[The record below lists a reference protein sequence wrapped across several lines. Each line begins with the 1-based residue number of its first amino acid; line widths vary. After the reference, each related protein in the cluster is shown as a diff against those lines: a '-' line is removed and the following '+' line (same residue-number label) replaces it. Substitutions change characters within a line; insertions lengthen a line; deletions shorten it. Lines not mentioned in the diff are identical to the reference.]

1 MDAGSRVRPKHH
13 EVTCQEWGL
22 LGTGAMA
29 APREAGTKTAG
40 EQRVRGNKCRQNGK
54 KRIKKKGTV
63 VQEEKGRMQLFTES

>member
-1 MDAGSRVRPKHH
+1 
-13 EVTCQEWGL
+13 
-22 LGTGAMA
+22 MA

-54 KRIKKKGTV
+54 KRMKKKGTV